1 VGRAGA
7 VSCRVPELTA
17 TRVGSPDAEG
27 NPSPGA
33 NPMAF
38 PVEPISDPDFGYHV
52 ETYRA
57 FVKWGLISVAH
68 VALVL
73 VLLAYFFA

>member
-1 VGRAGA
+1 MLELRAPCA
-7 VSCRVPELTA
+7 
-17 TRVGSPDAEG
+17 GSPAAGG
-27 NPSPGA
+27 NQSPGA

-38 PVEPISDPDFGYHV
+38 PVYPVGDPDFGSHI

-57 FVKWGLISVAH
+57 FVKWGLIFVAH

-73 VLLAYFFA
+73 VLLAYVFV